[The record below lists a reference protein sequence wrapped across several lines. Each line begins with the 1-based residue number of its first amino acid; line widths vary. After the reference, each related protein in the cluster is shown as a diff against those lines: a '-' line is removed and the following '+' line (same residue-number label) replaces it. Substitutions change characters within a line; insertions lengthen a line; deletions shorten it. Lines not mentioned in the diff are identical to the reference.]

1 MYFYILLIR
10 IAAFFGH
17 RKARLMV
24 EGQKQLHLGGQ
35 HTDGK
40 HTDGKHIDSQHT
52 DGTQL
57 TVNGKEIAKGAV
69 WIHVSSVGE
78 FEQARPLIERLRKEQ
93 PQRKIVLTF
102 FSPSGYELRKN
113 YELVDAVLYLPFAIK
128 KNAQAF
134 IEALQP
140 QMAIF
145 VKYEFW
151 PAYLRELKKRGIP
164 TYSISAI
171 FRPGQLF
178 FKPWGKWYLKL
189 LHCFTHIYVQD
200 EASQALLQQHGIGH
214 CSVAGDTRF
223 DRVYK
228 LSRSLASGEKKD
240 ERLRPID
247 VFTQGCERVIVA
259 GSTWPKDEELLEKAL
274 RDQVPSTKLILAP
287 HEIHEEHL
295 HFIFNLFQGRAIRY
309 TTLIGL
315 DPIAQRN
322 MLQHMQVLVVDTIG
336 LLSSI
341 YYFGQVA
348 YIGGGFGAGIHNT
361 IEAAVYGM
369 PVIFGPNYHHFR
381 EAKGLIAAE
390 AGYSIRNS
398 RELEQALDTALAHH
412 AEAGARAASYVQSEL
427 GATDKIYKE
436 LFNTK

>member
-24 EGQKQLHLGGQ
+24 EGQKKLHM
-35 HTDGK
+35 DGK
-40 HTDGKHIDSQHT
+40 
-52 DGTQL
+52 QL

-113 YELVDAVLYLPFAIK
+113 YELVDAVLYLPFAVK

-151 PAYLRELKKRGIP
+151 PAYLRELKKRNIP

-189 LHCFTHIYVQD
+189 LHYFTHIYVQD
-200 EASQALLQQHGIGH
+200 DASLELLQQHGVGH

-223 DRVYK
+223 DRVFN
-228 LSRSLASGEKKD
+228 LSLTLPSRVGTD
-240 ERLRPID
+240 TRLGLIELF
-247 VFTQGCERVIVA
+247 VEGCERVIVA

-309 TTLIGL
+309 TSLSGL

-322 MLQHMQVLVVDTIG
+322 ILQHAQVLVIDTIG

-348 YIGGGFGAGIHNT
+348 YIGGGFGVGIHNT

-369 PVIFGPNYHHFR
+369 PVIFGPNYQHFR
-381 EAKGLIAAE
+381 EAKGLLAAK
-390 AGYSIRNS
+390 AARSIKNY
-398 RELEQALDTALAHH
+398 RELEPALDTALDQHS
-412 AEAGARAASYVQSEL
+412 EIGTRAAAYVQSEL
-427 GATDKIYKE
+427 GATDKIFND
-436 LFNTK
+436 LF

>member
-10 IAAFFGH
+10 IAALFGH

-24 EGQKQLHLGGQ
+24 EGQKKLHM
-35 HTDGK
+35 DGK
-40 HTDGKHIDSQHT
+40 
-52 DGTQL
+52 QL

-113 YELVDAVLYLPFAIK
+113 YELVDAVLYLPFAVK

-151 PAYLRELKKRGIP
+151 PAYLHELKKRGIP

-189 LHCFTHIYVQD
+189 LHYFTHIYVQD
-200 EASQALLQQHGIGH
+200 DASLELLQQHGIGH

-223 DRVYK
+223 DRVFN

-259 GSTWPKDEELLEKAL
+259 GSTWPKDEELLARYMNVQ
-274 RDQVPSTKLILAP
+274 RDQMPCTNGQTKLILAP

-309 TTLIGL
+309 TSLSGL

-322 MLQHMQVLVVDTIG
+322 ILQHAQVLVIDTIG

-348 YIGGGFGAGIHNT
+348 YIGGGFGVGIHNT

-369 PVIFGPNYHHFR
+369 PVIFGPNYQHFR
-381 EAKGLIAAE
+381 EAKGLLAAK
-390 AGYSIRNS
+390 AARSIKNY
-398 RELEQALDTALAHH
+398 RELEPALDTALDQHS
-412 AEAGARAASYVQSEL
+412 EIGTRAAAYVQSEL
-427 GATDKIYKE
+427 GATNKIFND
-436 LFNTK
+436 LF